1 MFEGQPCCRGPAP
14 VDEPSAEWLALAVL
28 GPDVGLPA
36 RADVWAGTMTGAG
49 R

>member
-14 VDEPSAEWLALAVL
+14 VDEPSAGWLALDVL
-28 GPDVGLPA
+28 GPDGGPPV
-36 RADVWAGTMTGAG
+36 RAVVRAGTMTGAG